1 MGKVHYT
8 VVMTYYRLLRK
19 LRSAGVQPTP
29 QTLRTTADRFGALLP
44 MPFNT
49 KLELEKLGGQPCGR
63 VTYRLAQRSGVFIFI
78 HGGGFAFGSVNTHK
92 VAVAHLCKMTG
103 MTGYIPEYRL
113 SPEHAYPIP
122 LDDCYA
128 AYVDICKRHSDEPV
142 YLLGDSAG
150 GNLAA
155 SLVLRLREKGK
166 RLPDKLVL
174 MSAWLDLSAESE
186 SIVKNRDEDSLF
198 DGEDLL
204 YYGRN
209 YAGDADPSHPEL
221 SPLRGDVNGFPPT
234 LIQVAE
240 NELLVFDSK
249 RFAEKLE
256 AAGVPMVLSAW
267 PELFHSWQLFPDF
280 VPEAKKALHE
290 AAEFLS
296 TSVPKPAK
304 TSAPLKTEVNS
315 ETI

>member
-49 KLELEKLGGQPCGR
+49 QLELEKLGGQPCGR

-92 VAVAHLCKMTG
+92 VAVAHFCKMTG

-113 SPEHAYPIP
+113 SPEHPYPTP
-122 LDDCYA
+122 LDDCFA
-128 AYVDICKRHSDEPV
+128 AYLDICKRHSDEPV
-142 YLLGDSAG
+142 YLMGDSAG

-155 SLVLRLREKGK
+155 ALVLRLKEKGK

-174 MSAWLDLSAESE
+174 MSAWLDVSSESE

-204 YYGRN
+204 HYGRN
-209 YAGDADPSHPEL
+209 YTGSADPTHPEL
-221 SPLRGDVNGFPPT
+221 SPLRGDVSGFPPT

-240 NELLVFDSK
+240 NELLFFDSK

-256 AAGVPMVLSAW
+256 AAGVPMALSAW

-280 VPEAKKALHE
+280 VPEAKLALQE

-296 TSVPKPAK
+296 AASIERLTS
-304 TSAPLKTEVNS
+304 SAQVNR

>member
-19 LRSAGVQPTP
+19 LRSAGVEPAP

-49 KLELEKLGGQPCGR
+49 RLEPEKLGGQPCGR

-92 VAVAHLCKMTG
+92 VAVAHFCKMTG

-113 SPEHAYPIP
+113 SPEHTYPVP

-128 AYVDICKRHSDEPV
+128 AYIDICKRHSDEPV

-155 SLVLRLREKGK
+155 ALVLRLKAKGK

-174 MSAWLDLSAESE
+174 MSAWLDISAESE
-186 SIVKNRDEDSLF
+186 SIVNNRDEDSLF

-204 YYGRN
+204 HYGRN
-209 YAGDADPSHPEL
+209 YAGEADPLLPEL
-221 SPLRGDVNGFPPT
+221 SPLRGDVSGFPPT
-234 LIQVAE
+234 LIQVAA
-240 NELLVFDSK
+240 NELLFFDSK
-249 RFAEKLE
+249 RMAEKLQ
-256 AAGVPMVLSAW
+256 AAERPVVLSAW

-290 AAEFLS
+290 AAEFL
-296 TSVPKPAK
+296 TSSAFEPAMP
-304 TSAPLKTEVNS
+304 SVQAHPEVNS

>member
-19 LRSAGVQPTP
+19 LRSAGVEPAP

-49 KLELEKLGGQPCGR
+49 RLELDKLGGQPCGR

-92 VAVAHLCKMTG
+92 VAVAHFCKMTG

-113 SPEHAYPIP
+113 SPEHPYPSP

-128 AYVDICKRHSDEPV
+128 AYLDICKRHSDEPV

-155 SLVLRLREKGK
+155 ALVLRLKEKGK

-174 MSAWLDLSAESE
+174 MSAWLDISAESE

-204 YYGRN
+204 HYGRN
-209 YAGDADPSHPEL
+209 YTGSADPTHPEL
-221 SPLRGDVNGFPPT
+221 SPLRGDVSGFPPT

-240 NELLVFDSK
+240 NELLFFDSK

-256 AAGVPMVLSAW
+256 AAGVPMALSAW

-280 VPEAKKALHE
+280 VPEAKLALQE

-296 TSVPKPAK
+296 AASLEHLTS
-304 TSAPLKTEVNS
+304 SAQVNR